1 MFKAKNKSISH
12 GFDEKELE
20 ESEVMDAYSRAV
32 MDASAAV
39 SPSVVRVT
47 TRSKSGSRAAGG
59 GSGVIYTEK
68 GHIITNSHVIH
79 GAERIDV
86 NLHTGEHHTA
96 EVVGD
101 DPHTDIAVIKIEPE
115 TELQVPEF
123 ADSSRVRVGQLALAI
138 GNPFGFQFTVTA
150 GVVSAT
156 GRSLRTMTGRLVD
169 GVIQTDAALNSGNSG
184 GPLVDFR
191 GRVLGINTALIRP
204 AQGLCFAIPS
214 NTVREVADKLIK
226 DGKIRRA
233 HLGVSCQN
241 IVIRDELREKLG
253 LNSERGVM
261 IASLQDGPARVA
273 GMMRGDVIVAIDDEP
288 VETVDDIHRILGEE
302 KIDVECH
309 VDVIRGS
316 EVCKVQ
322 VRPSELQ

>member
-1 MFKAKNKSISH
+1 MFKAKNKSINH
-12 GFDEKELE
+12 EFEENELE
-20 ESEVMDAYSRAV
+20 ESEIMDAYSRAV

-47 TRSKSGSRAAGG
+47 TQSKSGSGAAGG
-59 GSGVIYTEK
+59 GSGVIYTEN

-169 GVIQTDAALNSGNSG
+169 GVIQTDAALNPGNSG

-241 IVIRDELREKLG
+241 ILIRDELREKLG

-261 IASLQDGPARVA
+261 IASLQDGPAGDA

-288 VETVDDIHRILGEE
+288 VETVDDIHRILSEE

-309 VDVIRGS
+309 VDIIRGS
-316 EVCKVQ
+316 DACRINVK
-322 VRPSELQ
+322 PSELH

>member
-1 MFKAKNKSISH
+1 MIKSEYKNNRT
-12 GFDEKELE
+12 ELTEMEAE
-20 ESEVMDAYSRAV
+20 EQDLMDAYSEAV
-32 MDASAAV
+32 TGAADRV

-47 TRSKSGSRAAGG
+47 TVSRTEKRTLGG
-59 GSGVIYTEK
+59 GSGLIYTEN
-68 GHIITNSHVIH
+68 GHIITNSHVVH

-86 NLHTGEHHTA
+86 TLNTGEEYRAT
-96 EVVGD
+96 VVGD
-101 DPHTDIAVIKIEPE
+101 DPHTDIAVLKIEPQD
-115 TELQVPEF
+115 ELRTPEF

-169 GVIQTDAALNSGNSG
+169 GVIQTDAALNPGNSG

-214 NTVREVADKLIK
+214 NTVREVADKLIE

-233 HLGVSCQN
+233 HLGVACQN
-241 IVIRDELREKLG
+241 MVLKPDTVEKLK
-253 LNSERGVM
+253 LDSDRGVM
-261 IASLQDGPARVA
+261 VVSLSGGPAGDA
-273 GMMRGDVIVAIDDEP
+273 GVMRGDIIVSLDSEP
-288 VETVDDIHRILGEE
+288 VETVDDLHRILNEE
-302 KIDVECH
+302 KIGRECELH
-309 VDVIRGS
+309 IIRGS
-316 EVCKVQ
+316 EICKIRVK
-322 VRPSELQ
+322 PSELQ